1 MVDLYFFFKELDDP
15 ERPNCKFFVA
25 DHWAIFVKEI
35 DYVQHGFLSDPPGMT
50 MYILRETIARTGLNL
65 YRCLRTTSALEAF
78 HAHFSRSRG
87 WMSRKCSP
95 RSMHA
100 MAWWFNYMWNIRAT
114 IKAQLMPAINHEHLW
129 LRDMLVDVLQSTP
142 LLTVLP
148 ETKHWRRVDTTIEPM
163 VPIGIWAG
171 GYTAPEAPMNADGEI
186 DRDGDVAMRGA
197 GAGVDTCTATV
208 RPGAGGVSVGEGA
221 GAASVGVGA
230 IVIAPPCNHSPPR
243 IAAHSLVPAQEW
255 YRARTNQVA
264 PTNPSIVPATFLRH
278 SAALLRGD
286 STELLAKTG
295 CLVSSATAQKFAE
308 KTAEKVAAHTLLNAH
323 GFSNLQTSLQRT
335 AKAAGTVLLDNVEVL
350 MPEGK
355 HGTPTPLPA
364 PRFGNISTTA

>member
-1 MVDLYFFFKELDDP
+1 
-15 ERPNCKFFVA
+15 
-25 DHWAIFVKEI
+25 
-35 DYVQHGFLSDPPGMT
+35 
-50 MYILRETIARTGLNL
+50 
-65 YRCLRTTSALEAF
+65 
-78 HAHFSRSRG
+78 
-87 WMSRKCSP
+87 
-95 RSMHA
+95 MHA

-148 ETKHWRRVDTTIEPM
+148 ETKHWRRVDTTIEPL

-171 GYTAPEAPMNADGEI
+171 GYTAPEAPMNADGEIDRDGDVAMRGAGAGVGTCTATVRPGAGTGAASVI

-221 GAASVGVGA
+221 GAARVGVGA

-255 YRARTNQVA
+255 YRARKTRLCRQILLLFLLLFFATRQLSCVA
-264 PTNPSIVPATFLRH
+264 TLRN
-278 SAALLRGD
+278 
-286 STELLAKTG
+286 
-295 CLVSSATAQKFAE
+295 C
-308 KTAEKVAAHTLLNAH
+308 
-323 GFSNLQTSLQRT
+323 
-335 AKAAGTVLLDNVEVL
+335 
-350 MPEGK
+350 
-355 HGTPTPLPA
+355 
-364 PRFGNISTTA
+364 

>member
-1 MVDLYFFFKELDDP
+1 M
-15 ERPNCKFFVA
+15 
-25 DHWAIFVKEI
+25 
-35 DYVQHGFLSDPPGMT
+35 GG
-50 MYILRETIARTGLNL
+50 TG
-65 YRCLRTTSALEAF
+65 AEV
-78 HAHFSRSRG
+78 G
-87 WMSRKCSP
+87 
-95 RSMHA
+95 
-100 MAWWFNYMWNIRAT
+100 
-114 IKAQLMPAINHEHLW
+114 
-129 LRDMLVDVLQSTP
+129 
-142 LLTVLP
+142 
-148 ETKHWRRVDTTIEPM
+148 
-163 VPIGIWAG
+163 
-171 GYTAPEAPMNADGEI
+171 
-186 DRDGDVAMRGA
+186 
-197 GAGVDTCTATV
+197 TCTATV
-208 RPGAGGVSVGEGA
+208 RAGAGGGVSEGEGA

-364 PRFGNISTTA
+364 PRFGNSAAGGSELTIQHASAVAAAAAASEVVAAAVAAQPQMPEEERRLLEQRQRKKFNKQASRKRQRETAEGLKAARDMDASDKRRSRLKIDTAPANP